1 MNITDLC
8 YLSIDEAAKL
18 ISTRQLSPVEL
29 VTAHLDRIS
38 KTDGSLNSFITLLET
53 ESLAAARAAD
63 AEIRRGDFRG
73 PMHGDPFGLKDL
85 YYTKGVRTTVGS
97 KIMRDFVPDYDAV
110 VVEKLRNAGAII
122 MGKLQMHEFAFG
134 ATSENPHFGAAHNP
148 WDTERITGGSS
159 GGSGSAVAA
168 GQVMAALGSDTGGS
182 VRIPASLCGIVG
194 LKPTFGRVS
203 RTGVFPL
210 SWSLDTVGPM
220 TRTVRDAA
228 LVLNAIA
235 GHDPGDPM
243 SSDRPSEDFT
253 AGLTGDVSGIR
264 IGLPREF
271 FFDGVDS
278 EAHAAVT
285 DAAGVLEA
293 AGARV
298 VEVSVPA
305 AEQSIPIGRAIMGPE
320 SAEVHVETLR
330 DHADDIDPKVRAR
343 LEEGADAKAVDYIKA
358 LHSKRDYTEQ
368 MEDATKD
375 VDVLLSATTPA
386 AATRIG
392 AEEVVIDGKPWS
404 PLLLFPDKTR
414 PFNINGVPAVSLP
427 CGFTSEGLPIG
438 LQIAG
443 RAFDEATVLNVA
455 YAYEQTTDWHKRRP
469 ELATV

>member
-1 MNITDLC
+1 MYPGKGTVV
-8 YLSIDEAAKL
+8 L
-18 ISTRQLSPVEL
+18 IRPAQT
-29 VTAHLDRIS
+29 
-38 KTDGSLNSFITLLET
+38 F
-53 ESLAAARAAD
+53 
-63 AEIRRGDFRG
+63 
-73 PMHGDPFGLKDL
+73 
-85 YYTKGVRTTVGS
+85 Y
-97 KIMRDFVPDYDAV
+97 
-110 VVEKLRNAGAII
+110 
-122 MGKLQMHEFAFG
+122 
-134 ATSENPHFGAAHNP
+134 
-148 WDTERITGGSS
+148 ERIK
-159 GGSGSAVAA
+159 
-168 GQVMAALGSDTGGS
+168 L
-182 VRIPASLCGIVG
+182 
-194 LKPTFGRVS
+194 
-203 RTGVFPL
+203 
-210 SWSLDTVGPM
+210 
-220 TRTVRDAA
+220 DAA

-243 SSDRPSEDFT
+243 SSARPTEDFT
-253 AGLTGDVSGIR
+253 KGLTGDVSGIR

-271 FFDGVDS
+271 FFDGVDP
-278 EAHAAVT
+278 EVHAAVT

-330 DHADDIDPKVRAR
+330 DHADDIDPKVRSR
-343 LEEGADAKAVDYIKA
+343 FEEGADAKAVDYIKA

-368 MEDATKD
+368 MKDATKD
-375 VDVLLSATTPA
+375 VDMLLSATTPV

-414 PFNINGVPAVSLP
+414 PFNINGVPAVSVP